1 MFKFMKYEIKG
12 TYRVVLST
20 ILVVALATIGIQY
33 SVSRIDLNQGL
44 PQRDLPI
51 VQILPVILM
60 IVISV
65 ATIYFIVHLIQS
77 YRKELF
83 EDRAYLTFSLP
94 IGGKKILGGKFLT
107 AILWSLVFAIIV
119 IAANYLAFN
128 ILFSDY
134 MDLINDQFSFQ
145 FRIILDQ
152 IGRSV
157 FSGLLF
163 YGIVASLATLLIV
176 YFSIT
181 LSKVAI
187 KSRKIGGFWILIF
200 IGLQIFFNYIEGLI
214 IKYFPAFTTFGSGS
228 PSVHNLMTTEY
239 GFVVDIMTGSPVLPL
254 SGIIYWIILGLGLFL
269 ATGYLLD
276 KKLEL

>member
-107 AILWSLVFAIIV
+107 AILWSLVFAIMV

-128 ILFSDY
+128 ILF
-134 MDLINDQFSFQ
+134 F
-145 FRIILDQ
+145 
-152 IGRSV
+152 
-157 FSGLLF
+157 
-163 YGIVASLATLLIV
+163 
-176 YFSIT
+176 
-181 LSKVAI
+181 
-187 KSRKIGGFWILIF
+187 
-200 IGLQIFFNYIEGLI
+200 
-214 IKYFPAFTTFGSGS
+214 S
-228 PSVHNLMTTEY
+228 PSKNQLIHRIDV
-239 GFVVDIMTGSPVLPL
+239 
-254 SGIIYWIILGLGLFL
+254 
-269 ATGYLLD
+269 
-276 KKLEL
+276 

>member
-145 FRIILDQ
+145 FRIILNQ